1 MEFLFNID
9 WWKSN
14 IVTVALSAGLFIQWI
29 AFQALVVHYSMFR
42 KNLKQPRPDGIRL
55 NMVEQS
61 FKIHSEQMD
70 RIFAKLA
77 HLNREID
84 QLHTRGSKST
94 QVSRG
99 ESVETAHASMGE
111 LNLRK
116 RIQELR
122 SQN

>member
-29 AFQALVVHYSMFR
+29 AFQALVVHYSMF
-42 KNLKQPRPDGIRL
+42 
-55 NMVEQS
+55 
-61 FKIHSEQMD
+61 